1 MKLINTSD
9 YIIYFDTTRVDR
21 FTINFDTNLGLTPTE
36 ATASITMLNANS
48 LMTWKAYLTE
58 VRIFVKN
65 AYTGLYRQVFT
76 GDIVG
81 MNDSSD
87 RTTTGRVSYQIKGL
101 FSWLDIP
108 VPMYIQNVDNLNV
121 LRRFQ
126 LQAQNI
132 DVDAVTSILQ
142 DRQELLGTDKTIEQ
156 IIIRLFQMLDQ
167 GYTKITD
174 KDTAF
179 GFKDLLTK
187 FKVMSDID
195 PKFRDKGFLDLTTF
209 TQATTLQGFY
219 DYLYTILTQMML
231 EFYQDTDGSL
241 RVKGPSWNDAIP
253 TAHILDES
261 VVGNVSTG
269 ITWDEQPTRVLAIGG
284 KNEILEAASK
294 GDPIDGLST
303 SMSIPVGLYI
313 NGGKYIGMH
322 FESFL
327 RDGVTSTAESGGGG
341 PVEGWY
347 DDLSSKKVYPAATY
361 LSKEYERLKINGGK
375 PHYGTDYYMSFE
387 TLNSQGVDGVVEENR
402 VITGGG
408 NTITIKQV
416 INGQTYYLTYMHM
429 NALPPFK
436 KGDAIKAGQKIGTT
450 GGSGIGPPH
459 LHFQVWKGGFD
470 WSNQRALTIDPEK
483 FLKEM
488 ATAVPSSA
496 SVAGASGVLYG
507 RKEYKGPDGTSTG
520 YTKGIKTKLDN
531 CSKYDTLLKTTC
543 AKHGINPMLLKV
555 MMVMESGGDASAKGP
570 LTKYGYAYGLTQ
582 IIPGAV
588 DIKVTAQELL
598 DPAKHL
604 DAACRVMK
612 AKVNIIKVKGLP
624 QTVENA
630 AHFWYGYLDSGI
642 PYKKAFS
649 EIYEGFPGLK
659 KTDGIFQAFTG
670 STATKAQ
677 NTQVGPRVSGPQ
689 APTSFRMARQMVQ
702 AMAVQPDAGGS
713 SAPRPTSPSNP
724 YSAGG
729 AFTGGTSATT
739 VDPAKN
745 VAGKPVEAPNAKN
758 AQKFVLPSGYGWLA
772 NTIKE
777 NGNGIDQNLVWAIIK
792 SASNISARAKK
803 SDDQASSP
811 EEHFGLM
818 GVPASYMQQNGL
830 SEAEMFD
837 PAKNIYHGTKLYKEC
852 FAATKKH
859 SFALVA
865 YFLGGGG
872 LSVLDGIKTTATS
885 KGIAYSFVD
894 MLHLIEGAYDAK
906 RKQYFLFDYE
916 LAKFTNTAPPVQR
929 QVMTWAQGALDNYA
943 SLFGGNYVKGD
954 PHRPFKDVVTY
965 YAKPSGVTI
974 GIDAAGGG
982 STNGHVANNLTEKTL
997 TLGVA
1002 QSVKT
1007 HLEGA
1012 KETVTVVMSRSS
1024 DVDMT
1029 MKERAARLKNGGANQ
1044 IFGLVF
1050 GKGGEGV
1057 TVYVNSNASVGA
1069 RTLQEKVGK
1078 LIAPVAEKHGIKYN
1092 GRKTSNSA
1100 LLRELGSKSAIV
1112 ISLGHLDN
1120 ERDATLIRGGLYL
1133 EDMGKAIASAIVNVT
1148 NADGNQ
1154 AAASTAPATG
1164 TEFPDFFEKY
1174 KPQLSAE
1181 EKKYKMKFAAVE
1193 MELIRAGGETGGD
1206 LAAAEAYLEQYAK
1219 YITHV
1224 LRARA
1229 TGLTVA
1235 CNHAMPSIRPGY
1247 NAWLEPTRR
1256 NKVFYVTGVRHSGSF
1271 QSGVQTIV
1279 NGAYTRSIKDYD
1291 EKFNDNLFVSVSN
1304 FKAADLMPVITKS
1317 GMGTIQNHLKNLH
1330 KSGQIVE
1337 TGGNAYLKTLYSVKE
1352 NPDKSLVQGAW
1363 NGEMTETQIASKIT
1377 DHFNDAPACVKE
1389 RVVDTIEAIRGARD
1403 LYNEYMKG

>member
-1 MKLINTSD
+1 MKLVNTSD

-36 ATASITMLNANS
+36 ATASVTMLNANS
-48 LMTWKAYLTE
+48 LMSWKAYLTE
-58 VRIFVKN
+58 ARIFVKS

-81 MNDSSD
+81 MSDDSS
-87 RTTTGRVSYQIKGL
+87 RTTTGRVTYQIKGL

-132 DVDAVTSILQ
+132 DIDAVTSILQ
-142 DRQELLGTDKTIEQ
+142 NRQELFGTDKTIEQ

-179 GFKDLLTK
+179 GFKDLATK

-253 TAHILDES
+253 MAHIFDES
-261 VVGNVSTG
+261 VVGSVSTG
-269 ITWDEQPTRVLAIGG
+269 VTWDEQPTRVLAIGG
-284 KNEILEAASK
+284 KNEILEAASQ

-327 RDGVTSTAESGGGG
+327 RDGVTSSAASGGMG
-341 PVEGWY
+341 PVEGWF

-361 LSKEYERLKINGGK
+361 LSKEYERLRINGGK
-375 PHYGTDYYMSFE
+375 PHYGTDYYMEFE
-387 TLNSQGVDGVVEENR
+387 PLHSQGVDGVVEENR

-416 INGQTYYLTYMHM
+416 INGQTYYLTYMHL
-429 NALPPFK
+429 NALPPLK
-436 KGDAIKAGQKIGTT
+436 KGDPVKAGQKIGTT

-470 WSNQRALTIDPEK
+470 WSNQRALTVDPEK

-488 ATAVPSSA
+488 ATAVPSSSA
-496 SVAGASGVLYG
+496 VTGGGGALYG
-507 RKEYKGPDGTSTG
+507 RKEYRGADATSSG

-531 CSKYDTLLKTTC
+531 CAKYDDLLKATC

-555 MMVMESGGDASAKGP
+555 IMVMESGGDSQAKGP
-570 LTKYGYAYGLTQ
+570 LTKYGYAFGLTQ

-588 DIKVTAQELL
+588 DIKVTEAQLR
-598 DPAKHL
+598 DPAQHL

-612 AKVNIIKVKGLP
+612 AKANIIKVKRLP

-630 AHFWYGYLDSGI
+630 AHFWYGYLDSGL

-649 EIYEGFPGLK
+649 DIYEGFPGLK

-670 STATKAQ
+670 TASAKAQ
-677 NTQVGPRVSGPQ
+677 NTQAGPRISGPQ
-689 APTSFRMARQMVQ
+689 APTSLRMARQMVQ
-702 AMAVQPDAGGS
+702 ALAVQPESGGGS
-713 SAPRPTSPSNP
+713 TTRPTSPSNP
-724 YSAGG
+724 YS
-729 AFTGGTSATT
+729 TGGSFTNGSS
-739 VDPAKN
+739 VSIDPAKN
-745 VAGKPVEAPNAKN
+745 VAGKPVNAPSAKN

-777 NGNGIDQNLVWAIIK
+777 NGNGLDQNLVWAIIK
-792 SASNISARAKK
+792 SASNISARTKK
-803 SDDQASSP
+803 NDGQSSAP
-811 EEHFGLM
+811 EDHYGLM
-818 GVPASYMQQNGL
+818 GVPASYMQENGL
-830 SEAEMFD
+830 SENEMYD

-852 FAATKKH
+852 LAATKKH
-859 SFALVA
+859 SFALLA

-872 LSVLDGIKTTATS
+872 LTTLDGLKGDAAA

-894 MLHLIEGAYDAK
+894 MLHLIEGSYDAK
-906 RKQYFLFDYE
+906 QKKYFLFDYE
-916 LAKFTNTAPPVQR
+916 QGKFTTNPPPVQR
-929 QVMTWAQGALDNYA
+929 QIMGWVQGALDNYTA
-943 SLFGGNYVKGD
+943 LFGGNYVKGD

-982 STNGHVANNLTEKTL
+982 KTTGNVANNLTEKTL
-997 TLGVA
+997 TLNVA
-1002 QSVKT
+1002 QSIKT

-1012 KETVTVVMSRSS
+1012 KDTVTVVMSRNS
-1024 DVDMT
+1024 DTAMT
-1029 MKERAARLKNGGANQ
+1029 IKERASRLKNGGANQ

-1057 TVYVNSNASVGA
+1057 TVYVNSSASVGA

-1078 LIAPVAEKHGIKYN
+1078 LIAPVAEKHGVKYN
-1092 GRKTSNSA
+1092 GRRTANSA

-1112 ISLGHLDN
+1112 ISLGHLDD
-1120 ERDATLIRGGLYL
+1120 ERDATMIRGGLYL
-1133 EDMGKAIASAIVNVT
+1133 EDMAKAIASAIVNVT

-1154 AAASTAPATG
+1154 AADSTAPATG

-1174 KPQLSAE
+1174 KPQLSEE

-1235 CNHAMPSIRPGY
+1235 CNHAMPNIRPGY

-1271 QSGVQTIV
+1271 QSGVQTV
-1279 NGAYTRSIKDYD
+1279 VSGAYTRNIKDYD

-1304 FKAADLMPVITKS
+1304 FKASDLLPVIDKS
-1317 GMGTIQNHLKNLH
+1317 GMSTIQKHLKNLH
-1330 KSGQIVE
+1330 NSGQIVE
-1337 TGGNAYLKTLYSVKE
+1337 TAGNAYLKTLYSIKE
-1352 NPDKSLVQGAW
+1352 NPNKSLVQGAW
-1363 NGEMTETQIASKIT
+1363 NGEMTESQIAEKIT
-1377 DHFNDAPACVKE
+1377 EHFKDAPACVKE
-1389 RVVDTIEAIRGARD
+1389 RLVDTIEAIRGARD
-1403 LYNEYMKG
+1403 LYDEYMKG